1 MTKRL
6 LLLFFL
12 FLMIGKLYGQQ
23 PVLAGNLSR
32 RVTIQVKNQKITEVL
47 NQISRAGKFYF
58 SYQGNLFNTDSL
70 VNVSVQNATVL
81 SVLDGLFKGK
91 LDYKENGQY
100 IILRS
105 AALHLTIEP
114 ENITTAVDLYL
125 ISGYVVDTKTGA
137 RVKQASVYEKKL
149 LQSTL
154 TNNDGYFKLRFRGDY
169 NEVILTASK
178 ESYRDTTLIFLSN
191 ITIKP
196 EGYQDTTSASKKSR
210 VSNMVESLGIGKF
223 FVSSKQRIQ
232 SLNIGDFLATSP
244 IQTSFT
250 PGLSSHGMMSSQII
264 NKGSLNIL
272 GGYSA
277 GLNGIEFG
285 VVFNME
291 KTDVRYFQAAGLFN
305 IVGGSVE
312 GVQLAGAMNSVIGN
326 SNAFMAAGLV
336 NSVRSDT
343 YGVQLGGAVNL
354 VKGNVSGVQAA
365 GLYNYVRGKATGL
378 QIAAVANIT
387 NDQVDGVQI
396 AGLFNYA
403 KRLKGVQF
411 GLVNLADS
419 SSGYSFGLI
428 NLVKKNGICKV
439 SVSANELMNTNLSLK
454 TGTRKLYSIL
464 MIGQNISNTEK
475 IVSGGMGLGHE
486 FQLGKNLSLATELS
500 SQFLYL
506 GDSKDSPS
514 LNKLQANLQIR
525 IFKGLTLFGGPSYS
539 IYSSDQLAGSGVK
552 GYKQQ
557 VAPSYSHKINDT
569 TRGWLG
575 WNAGITLF

>member
-6 LLLFFL
+6 SLLFL
-12 FLMIGKLYGQQ
+12 MFLMIGKLYGQQ
-23 PVLAGNLSR
+23 STQAGNLSR
-32 RVTIQVKNQKITEVL
+32 KVTIQVKNQKITEVL
-47 NQISRAGKFYF
+47 NQISAAGNFYF

-70 VNVSVQNATVL
+70 VNVSVQNATVM
-81 SVLDGLFKGK
+81 SVLDRLFKGK

-105 AALHLTIEP
+105 AALRLTIEP
-114 ENITTAVDLYL
+114 DNITTAVDLYL

-137 RVKQASVYEKKL
+137 RVKQASVYEKRL

-154 TNNDGYFKLRFRGDY
+154 TNNDGYFKLRFRGDH

-178 ESYRDTTLIFLSN
+178 EFYRDTTLIFLSN

-196 EGYQDTTSASKKSR
+196 ESYQDTTASNKSR
-210 VSNMVESLGIGKF
+210 VSNMVESLGIGRF

-244 IQTSFT
+244 VQTSFT

-264 NKGSLNIL
+264 NKVSLNIL

-277 GLNGIEFG
+277 GLNGFELAG
-285 VVFNME
+285 MFNMD
-291 KTDVRYFQAAGLFN
+291 KTDVRYFQAAGLLN

-312 GVQLAGAMNSVIGN
+312 GFQLAGAMNSVIGN
-326 SNAFMAAGLV
+326 SDAFMAAGLI
-336 NSVRSDT
+336 NSVRSDA
-343 YGVQLGGAVNL
+343 YGLQLIGAVNQ
-354 VKGNVSGVQAA
+354 VKGNASGVQAA
-365 GLYNYVRGKATGL
+365 GLYNYVKGKVSGL
-378 QIAAVANIT
+378 QIAGAANIV

-403 KRLKGVQF
+403 KKLKGVQF

-428 NLVKKNGICKV
+428 NLVRKNGICKV
-439 SVSANELMNTNLSLK
+439 SISANELMNTNLSLK

-464 MIGQNISNTEK
+464 MVGQNISSTEK
-475 IVSGGMGLGHE
+475 IGSAGIGFGHE
-486 FQLGKNLSLATELS
+486 FLLGKKLSLATELS
-500 SQFLYL
+500 SLFLYL
-506 GDSKDSPS
+506 GDSKYSPS

-525 IFKGLTLFGGPSYS
+525 IFKGLTLFGGPSYT
-539 IYSSDQLAGSGVK
+539 IYNSDQLAGSGVK

-557 VAPSYSHKINDT
+557 VPPSYSHRISDT
-569 TRGWLG
+569 SRGWLG